1 MELAKATTRLE
12 RSTLLLLARFAVLA
26 SAAAS
31 VSLPLLGRERERLR
45 TVQAEDPTL
54 WVRGM
59 ERVAGGRKKDKE
71 ALQEISSPQKG
82 RQLVIHSV
90 LKVEL
95 THEAWGAH
103 WLPGSCLPALSSL
116 NTRLQPVGD

>member
-12 RSTLLLLARFAVLA
+12 REHSPLSWRGFCRLGLCCCFCFLAPFWAGSGEEA
-26 SAAAS
+26 
-31 VSLPLLGRERERLR
+31 E

-71 ALQEISSPQKG
+71 ALQEISSP
-82 RQLVIHSV
+82 R
-90 LKVEL
+90 
-95 THEAWGAH
+95 
-103 WLPGSCLPALSSL
+103 
-116 NTRLQPVGD
+116 RGDSW